1 LKILLAASEIVP
13 FAKTGGLADVTGAL
27 PLSFEALKHEIV
39 VAMPKYSCIDTKALM
54 MSKSAVGIQSSL
66 IGKKSRV
73 YFIENDRYYN
83 RKYLYGESHGDYP
96 DNLDRFAYFCRR
108 TLDLLKEINFKP
120 DIIHCHDWQTAL
132 IPVFLKTIYKKDPF
146 YSDIKTVI
154 TVHNLGYQG
163 VFSKDEFSKLGL
175 DWGLFGID
183 GLEFYGNVNVLKGGL
198 VFVDAITTVSETYA
212 KEIQTEELGCGLEGL
227 LKKRKENIF
236 GIINGI
242 DYNLWNPEK
251 DTQLA
256 KVYKPGSVDGKHI
269 NKEKLQKE
277 CSLPV
282 KKDVP
287 ILGVVSRL
295 AEQKGTDILV
305 ESLED
310 ILKLNVQVV
319 VLGTGDIRYHK
330 ILEKISRK
338 HSLKMSLFLKFDDRL
353 AHNIYAGSDIFL
365 MPSKYEPCGLGQM
378 IALRYGSIPVVFKT
392 GGLADT
398 IIDLKN
404 KKGNGFVFSIYS
416 KKELLSTVERA
427 INAYHKP
434 IWQDLVKEAIGI
446 RFSWDKSAKKY
457 INLFEKIR
465 K

>member
-1 LKILLAASEIVP
+1 
-13 FAKTGGLADVTGAL
+13 
-27 PLSFEALKHEIV
+27 
-39 VAMPKYSCIDTKALM
+39 
-54 MSKSAVGIQSSL
+54 
-66 IGKKSRV
+66 
-73 YFIENDRYYN
+73 
-83 RKYLYGESHGDYP
+83 
-96 DNLDRFAYFCRR
+96 
-108 TLDLLKEINFKP
+108 
-120 DIIHCHDWQTAL
+120 
-132 IPVFLKTIYKKDPF
+132 
-146 YSDIKTVI
+146 
-154 TVHNLGYQG
+154 
-163 VFSKDEFSKLGL
+163 
-175 DWGLFGID
+175 
-183 GLEFYGNVNVLKGGL
+183 L